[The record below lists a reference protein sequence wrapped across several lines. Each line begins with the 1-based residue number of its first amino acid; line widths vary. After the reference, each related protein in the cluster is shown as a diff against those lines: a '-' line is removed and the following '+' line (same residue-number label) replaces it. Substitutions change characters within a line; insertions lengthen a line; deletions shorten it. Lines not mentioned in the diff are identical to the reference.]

1 MTDEEAC
8 KLGQR
13 VLAAGWD
20 WTIAWGALPIGEYYR
35 YDPSWGWESL
45 DQTKVRPPD
54 LRDPATKGILLY
66 HVRNLLGPYVCTGY
80 TFFSPEDGWLWS
92 CWRNSDGWGQY
103 LGKNT
108 RRKTEEESLV
118 SALEI
123 GHARKVGQATGDA
136 R

>member
-45 DQTKVRPPD
+45 DQTKVR
-54 LRDPATKGILLY
+54 
-66 HVRNLLGPYVCTGY
+66 
-80 TFFSPEDGWLWS
+80 S